1 MKKKKLSIIIPVFNN
16 SDTLYQLYY
25 TLIKILKK
33 IYNIDYK
40 IIFVDD
46 GSTDGSINILRK
58 LSKINKKICLV
69 ILSKNFGQP
78 TAVEAGIKQLNCDY
92 ACIIDADLQDPPKII
107 LDMYKYI
114 QKFDIVIAARNNFA
128 GSIIRKI
135 FSYLTYLLIRQSN
148 PEIPKYGFNSIMFNK
163 NVIMKLKE
171 FTKGYINLEI
181 YKIGFNKKIIYYTRN
196 ERKTSKSQYNLSK
209 LIEIFLNYCHEAMY
223 NFFKKILFFSF
234 IIFIFSALNIIFIIF
249 QHFFFGEP
257 MIKGIRTI
265 ATYILF
271 FGSFNL
277 FLISIIGTN
286 ISKLVENSQKSNNY
300 YVEKIINKS

>member
-25 TLIKILKK
+25 ALIKILKK
-33 IYNIDYK
+33 IHTIDYK

-46 GSTDGSINILRK
+46 GSTDDSINILRK

-78 TAVEAGIKQLNCDY
+78 AAVEAGIKQLNCDY

-114 QKFDIVIAARNNFA
+114 QKFDIIIAARNNFA

-135 FSYLTYLLIRQSN
+135 FSYLTYLIVRQSN
-148 PEIPKYGFNSIMFNK
+148 PEVPKYGFNSIMFKK
-163 NVIMKLKE
+163 NVIIKLKE

-181 YKIGFNKKIIYYTRN
+181 YKIGFKKKIIYYTRK
-196 ERKTSKSQYNLSK
+196 ERKTSKSQYNISK
-209 LIEIFLNYCHEAMY
+209 LIETFLNYCHAAMY
-223 NFFKKILFFSF
+223 KFFKKILFFSL
-234 IIFIFSALNIIFIIF
+234 IIFILSTLNIIFIIY
-249 QHFFFGEP
+249 QHFFFDLP
-257 MIKGIRTI
+257 MIKGVRTL
-265 ATYILF
+265 ASYILF

-277 FLISIIGTN
+277 FLISLIGTN
-286 ISKLVENSQKSNNY
+286 ISKLIENSQKSKNY
-300 YVEKIINKS
+300 YVEEIINKS